1 MRYFLIGFMGSGKSY
16 WGKKWGEA
24 SDLTFLDLDDEI
36 EQSSGQS
43 IRSMF
48 EKNGELTFRKLERK
62 ILHQLFLRD
71 NYILSCGGGTPC
83 FFDNMK
89 KMNQKGITIYLKTP
103 ADILAS
109 RLRQEKQARPLI
121 SDMSDDMLIPFI
133 EQKLSERRHYYSQS
147 FYHFDTEY
155 LSNENF
161 ERIIR
166 RHGR

>member
-24 SDLTFLDLDDEI
+24 SGLTFLDLDDEI
-36 EQSSGQS
+36 EQSTGQTIHS
-43 IRSMF
+43 IF
-48 EKNGELTFRKLERK
+48 EKNGEPTFRKLEQK
-62 ILHQLFLRD
+62 MLHKLLLRD

-89 KMNQKGITIYLKTP
+89 KMNQKGVTIYLKTP
-103 ADILAS
+103 AHILAS
-109 RLRQEKQARPLI
+109 RLRQEKETRPLI
-121 SDMSDDMLIPFI
+121 REMSDDMLIPFI
-133 EQKLSERRHYYSQS
+133 EQKLGERRHYYSQAT
-147 FYHFDTEY
+147 YHFDTEY

-166 RHGR
+166 RHGE

>member
-24 SDLTFLDLDDEI
+24 SGLTFLDLDEEI
-36 EQSSGQS
+36 ERSYGQT
-43 IRSMF
+43 IRSIF
-48 EKNGELTFRKLERK
+48 EKKGELAFRKMERK
-62 ILHQLFLRD
+62 ILHQLLLKD

-83 FFDNMK
+83 FFDNIK
-89 KMNQKGITIYLKTP
+89 KMNEKGVTIYLKTS

-109 RLRQEKQARPLI
+109 RLRQEKETRPLI
-121 SDMSDDMLIPFI
+121 KDMSDNMLVPFI
-133 EQKLSERRHYYSQS
+133 EQKLDERHPYYSQA
-147 FYHFDTEY
+147 FYHFDTTY

-166 RHGR
+166 RHGA